1 MRCKVNDS
9 KYHIIAIT
17 ETWAKNDITDAEL
30 NINGY
35 TLYRKARLGASCGGG
50 FLLYVKEDITSS
62 QIFDLD
68 HTAFQES
75 LWYRLKL
82 NATELTV
89 AVCYRSPAN
98 NSENNDQ
105 LLQLLDEA
113 VSLPHSGHLLQL
125 ADFKNPDIDYN
136 SFEFTH
142 SPRIRC
148 YKVFREI
155 TRLVLLF
162 CASLLKTVRFREG
175 HTPSKLDYIITK
187 EENQIDG
194 LCYDAPLGK
203 SDHCCLS
210 FVFVLQ
216 SIESLA
222 VPRMSQCNYWK
233 EDYEAISR
241 ELDLVECIL
250 N

>member
-1 MRCKVNDS
+1 MLQSFSRN
-9 KYHIIAIT
+9 
-17 ETWAKNDITDAEL
+17 
-30 NINGY
+30 
-35 TLYRKARLGASCGGG
+35 
-50 FLLYVKEDITSS
+50 
-62 QIFDLD
+62 
-68 HTAFQES
+68 HTTCIVVLCQS
-75 LWYRLKL
+75 
-82 NATELTV
+82 V
-89 AVCYRSPAN
+89 
-98 NSENNDQ
+98 ENC
-105 LLQLLDEA
+105 
-113 VSLPHSGHLLQL
+113 
-125 ADFKNPDIDYN
+125 
-136 SFEFTH
+136 T
-142 SPRIRC
+142 
-148 YKVFREI
+148 
-155 TRLVLLF
+155 
-162 CASLLKTVRFREG
+162 RFREG